1 MSKKQEVNH
10 DLIGDIALDLIEND
24 WPNVGAQ
31 IQEYVQQ
38 NEKREAKQARW
49 VKCSERMPT
58 VANAPEFPYVTVVN
72 VKDKGKIISTGI
84 VICDLQYGNLVP
96 LGPGFLPT
104 GWEIVAWL
112 ENIPEFVP

>member
-1 MSKKQEVNH
+1 MTDEEAEIRIRFGIADDRALTPEWYWRKQ
-10 DLIGDIALDLIEND
+10 IE
-24 WPNVGAQ
+24 
-31 IQEYVQQ
+31 EL
-38 NEKREAKQARW
+38 EATQTRW

>member
-1 MSKKQEVNH
+1 MRINVYSQE
-10 DLIGDIALDLIEND
+10 LT
-24 WPNVGAQ
+24 Q
-31 IQEYVQQ
+31 T
-38 NEKREAKQARW
+38 RW

-72 VKDKGKIISTGI
+72 VKAKGKIISTGI

>member
-38 NEKREAKQARW
+38 NEKREATQTRW
-49 VKCSERMPT
+49 VKCSERMPEKAGEYLF
-58 VANAPEFPYVTVVN
+58 VRISDGEVFQEVVWW
-72 VKDKGKIISTGI
+72 DAR
-84 VICDLQYGNLVP
+84 
-96 LGPGFLPT
+96 PGMKYQM
-104 GWEIVAWL
+104 WDAWL
-112 ENIPEFVP
+112 ENVPEIVP

>member
-38 NEKREAKQARW
+38 NEKREATQTRW
-49 VKCSERMPT
+49 VKCSERMPPKPGQYFILEKIHT
-58 VANAPEFPYVTVVN
+58 TAGLRLAVAM
-72 VKDKGKIISTGI
+72 GKTE
-84 VICDLQYGNLVP
+84 
-96 LGPGFLPT
+96 
-104 GWEIVAWL
+104 GWITHDRDDVVAWL
-112 ENIPEFVP
+112 ENVPEFVP

>member
-38 NEKREAKQARW
+38 NEKREATQTRW
-49 VKCSERMPT
+49 VKCSERTPLT
-58 VANAPEFPYVTVVN
+58 PGYYIVAVSEN
-72 VKDKGKIISTGI
+72 STGPATALAHWS
-84 VICDLQYGNLVP
+84 VGAQLWTSYYSDAV
-96 LGPGFLPT
+96 
-104 GWEIVAWL
+104 VAWL
-112 ENIPEFVP
+112 ENVPEYVP